1 MGIRKKKQLPALS
14 DRIYPHDGSPEVC
27 SITNAQ
33 GLRLATYCWRVKEPR
48 AGVMLVHGVQSHAR
62 FEFLRHLQPGEEELP
77 LPAVSQVAG
86 SQGAGGESSNLTPN
100 TSQPS
105 IDTTNVSAACK
116 KYTRWCIYEKSW
128 VQQLNEAGCSVYAVD
143 MQSFGH
149 SQGWKNRR
157 CSVERLDHLAS
168 DVICFAEHVATDLQ
182 KQVGSQSDL
191 AAVPPLY
198 LVGISMGGFS
208 VVRSLELM
216 GKANHWLLRA
226 ASGSGAGTAA
236 ETDRRPRLVG
246 CVALA
251 PMLSVEKASSG
262 AFNKAAAKMGTAFSR
277 LTPHMGIVK
286 LPAARLRWIDE
297 QKNEDPLVTSP
308 MKLPCRM
315 AVEVLEAMPRVHQ
328 EAKFIPADLRFIIIH
343 AEQDTLVEPVG
354 SKRFHAES
362 AQHISDREL
371 KLLQGDRGHY
381 LVIEPENADVIAAIK
396 AFMQI

>member
-1 MGIRKKKQLPALS
+1 MGLRKKKQLPAPS
-14 DRIYPHDGSPEVC
+14 DGIYPHDGSPEIG
-27 SITNAQ
+27 SFTNAQ
-33 GLRLATYCWRVKEPR
+33 GLQLTTYCWRVKEPR

-77 LPAVSQVAG
+77 LPSTPQPAG
-86 SQGAGGESSNLTPN
+86 PRGAGGGSDKLTPSA
-100 TSQPS
+100 SQPS
-105 IDTTNVSAACK
+105 RDTTNAPNACK
-116 KYTRWCIYEKSW
+116 RYTRWCIYEKSW

-143 MQSFGH
+143 LQSFGH

-168 DVICFAEHVATDLQ
+168 DVVCFAEHVAADLQ
-182 KQVGSQSDL
+182 RQVDSQSDA
-191 AAVPPLY
+191 AAVRPLY

-208 VVRSLELM
+208 VIRSLELM

-226 ASGSGAGTAA
+226 ASGSAAGAAA

-262 AFNKAAAKMGTAFSR
+262 AFNKVAAKMGSAFSR
-277 LTPHMGIVK
+277 LTPHMGIAK

-315 AVEVLEAMPRVHQ
+315 AVEVLEAIPRVHE
-328 EAKFIPADLRFIIIH
+328 EAKYIPADLKFMIIH

-362 AQHISDREL
+362 AQHILNREL
-371 KLLQGDRGHY
+371 KILQGDRGHY

-396 AFMQI
+396 AFMQL

>member
-1 MGIRKKKQLPALS
+1 MGLRKKKQLPALS
-14 DRIYPHDGSPEVC
+14 DNIYPHDGSPEIG
-27 SITNAQ
+27 SLTNAQ
-33 GLRLATYCWRVKEPR
+33 GLQLTTYCWRVKEPR

-77 LPAVSQVAG
+77 LPSPPQPAG
-86 SQGAGGESSNLTPN
+86 AQGTDGESRNITPS

-105 IDTTNVSAACK
+105 RDTTNVSSACK

-143 MQSFGH
+143 LQSFGH

-168 DVICFAEHVATDLQ
+168 DVVCFAEHVAADLQ
-182 KQVGSQSDL
+182 KQVDSQGE
-191 AAVPPLY
+191 AAAARPLY

-208 VVRSLELM
+208 VIRSLELM

-226 ASGSGAGTAA
+226 ADGSSEA
-236 ETDRRPRLVG
+236 DKRPRLLG

-251 PMLSVEKASSG
+251 PMLSVEKASAG
-262 AFNKAAAKMGTAFSR
+262 AFNKVAAKMGSTFSR
-277 LTPHMGIVK
+277 LTPHMGIAK
-286 LPAARLRWIDE
+286 LPGARLRWIDE

-315 AVEVLEAMPRVHQ
+315 AVEVLEAIPRVHE
-328 EAKFIPADLRFIIIH
+328 EAKYIPADLKFIIIH

-362 AQHISDREL
+362 AQHMSNREL
-371 KLLQGDRGHY
+371 KILQGDRGHY

-396 AFMQI
+396 AFIQV